1 MQTSL
6 MLVAPAKD
14 PAKLSEPIF
23 CEGHAVGQIEVR
35 LNQKCPDVDGGV
47 GPFLAEE
54 KVLLH
59 DICRKVSEFLTS
71 LNRTDALIERKKVRI
86 YFLFLPL

>member
-54 KVLLH
+54 KVLSRH
-59 DICRKVSEFLTS
+59 
-71 LNRTDALIERKKVRI
+71 
-86 YFLFLPL
+86 LPQGLRVPDVTEPNGCAD

>member
-1 MQTSL
+1 M
-6 MLVAPAKD
+6 
-14 PAKLSEPIF
+14 
-23 CEGHAVGQIEVR
+23 GQIEVR

-71 LNRTDALIERKKVRI
+71 LNRTDALIERKRCEFIFVS
-86 YFLFLPL
+86 PL